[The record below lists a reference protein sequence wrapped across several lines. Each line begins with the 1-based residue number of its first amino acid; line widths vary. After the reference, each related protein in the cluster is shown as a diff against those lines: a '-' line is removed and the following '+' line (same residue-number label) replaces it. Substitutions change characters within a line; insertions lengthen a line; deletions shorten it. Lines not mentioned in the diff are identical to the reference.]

1 MLNYNNRTV
10 EPILRAFVEA
20 ILRTFLTKTAR
31 TQGQAIEFSR
41 DPFKLVPISQLSE
54 IGDKMLRNAILTA
67 NEFRGILG
75 FRPMDDPNADKL
87 TNPNMPD
94 VPGVSG
100 APGSIGAPGSETPAP
115 AVDTSEEDKL
125 FEDSL
130 NALEANIDK
139 VLAGN

>member
-1 MLNYNNRTV
+1 
-10 EPILRAFVEA
+10 
-20 ILRTFLTKTAR
+20 
-31 TQGQAIEFSR
+31 
-41 DPFKLVPISQLSE
+41 
-54 IGDKMLRNAILTA
+54 
-67 NEFRGILG
+67 
-75 FRPMDDPNADKL
+75 MDDPNADKL